1 MKWHLGMAG
10 WQIGC
15 LFGLTVGLVQAM
27 SGNLEIASLP
37 VDEGIARL
45 VATMMGS
52 AVLCAV
58 AGGIFTATS
67 AVEASREQK
76 F

>member
-1 MKWHLGMAG
+1 MKWHLGMTG

-15 LFGLTVGLVQAM
+15 LFGLAVGLVQAM
-27 SGNLEIASLP
+27 SGNLEIVSLP
-37 VDEGIARL
+37 VDEGITRL

-58 AGGIFTATS
+58 AAGIFTTTG
-67 AVEASREQK
+67 VREAPRPE
-76 F
+76 